1 MDGNRYVVEEKRAV
15 RSLIARDSCMTMF
28 SGDDTVY
35 MARALRLA
43 ERGLLTTA
51 PNPRVGCVLVREGA
65 VVGEG
70 WHERAGGPHAEINA
84 LQQAGPQAAGAT
96 AYVTLEPCCHHGRTP
111 PCTDALLAAGVV
123 RVVAAMEDPNPQVAG
138 MGLAALRHA
147 GIDTAAGLLAAA
159 AERLNAG
166 FVMRMRQGRPWVRC
180 KLAMSM
186 DGRTA
191 MASGESRWITGAAA
205 RSDVHQ
211 LRACSDA
218 IMTGIGTVLADDPSL
233 TVRLDE
239 PGDGFRQPLRVIL
252 DSCLRTPPDAKLLDL
267 PGETLIVTGADDAD
281 NEARLTRSGIRVVTL
296 PMQDGQLD
304 LPAVLQY
311 LGTLQVNEVHLEAGA
326 TLCGALL
333 QAGLIDELVIYMA
346 PHLMGDA
353 ARGLFTLPGLEQM
366 AQRIKLS
373 INDIRAVGDDWR
385 ITARIDN

>member
-1 MDGNRYVVEEKRAV
+1 
-15 RSLIARDSCMTMF
+15 MF
-28 SGDDTVY
+28 SGDDAAY

-51 PNPRVGCVLVREGA
+51 PNPRVGCVLVKDDT

-70 WHERAGGPHAEINA
+70 WHEFTGGPHAEINA
-84 LQQAGPQAAGAT
+84 LQQAGSRAAGTT

-111 PCTDALLAAGVV
+111 PCTEALLAAGVT

-138 MGLAALRHA
+138 MGLGALRDA

-180 KLAMSM
+180 KLAMSL

-205 RSDVHQ
+205 RSDVQQ
-211 LRACSDA
+211 LRARSDA

-239 PGDGFRQPLRVIL
+239 LDDGFHQPLRVIL
-252 DSCLRTPPDAKLLDL
+252 DSRLRTPPDAKLLDL
-267 PGETLIVTGADDAD
+267 PGETLIVTGADEAD
-281 NEARLTRSGIRVVTL
+281 NEARLTRSGISVVTL
-296 PMQDGQLD
+296 PLQDGQLD

-333 QAGLIDELVIYMA
+333 QAGLLDELVIYMA
-346 PHLMGDA
+346 PHLLGDA

-385 ITARIDN
+385 ISATVEN